1 VIVDGERLANSIQV
15 TGQTV
20 SDVDLRT
27 ILDAWNEA
35 TSRLQATHEL
45 LRAEV
50 SRLTDELEVKNR
62 ELARRNRL
70 ADLGQ
75 MSSHVAHEVRNGLV
89 PIRLYAGLLRRKT
102 LDNLALTDLHHQM
115 ASGITALETVV
126 NDLLQFAADRRPA
139 RRRLDATNI
148 LREVAEQL
156 APQCAAQGIV
166 CEVGNDSAPCEAD
179 GDMLRRACL
188 NLALNALDVM
198 PQGGSLR
205 LEAVAADD
213 GCEVRICDSGP
224 GISDDLRARIFEPFF
239 TTKNTGT
246 GLGLAIVSHIIELHG
261 GGVAI
266 EDNHPCGSVFRL
278 IIPNITVGMQV
289 HERAA

>member
-1 VIVDGERLANSIQV
+1 MIDQRLA
-15 TGQTV
+15 TTMGPADQTI
-20 SDVDLRT
+20 SDIDLRT

-50 SRLTDELEVKNR
+50 RRLTDELEVKNK

-102 LDNLALTDLHHQM
+102 ADNTGLTDLHGQM

-139 RRRLDATNI
+139 RQRLDVTSI

-156 APQCAAQGIV
+156 APQCAAQGVACDLGYEPIF
-166 CEVGNDSAPCEAD
+166 CDAD

-188 NLALNALDVM
+188 NLALNAMDVM
-198 PQGGSLR
+198 PQGGSLQMV
-205 LEAVAADD
+205 AVACED
-213 GCEVRICDSGP
+213 GCEIRICDSGP
-224 GISDDLRARIFEPFF
+224 GIPDEVQARIFEPFF

-246 GLGLAIVSHIIELHG
+246 GLGLAIVSHIVELHG
-261 GGVAI
+261 GVVAV
-266 EDNHPCGSVFRL
+266 EGNQPRGSIFRL
-278 IIPNITVGMQV
+278 LIPLVTSGIQP